1 MTINHAAT
9 SGAGEGAS
17 VILPIVKRGRRTA
30 AAQARYDAELE
41 AFYDAI
47 LKIRSRLDFQVSARG
62 WCYLMEQQG
71 AITKAE
77 FNQVENLINEAR
89 KSGALP
95 LDICAVDETR
105 SFDCL
110 ESVDNPNL
118 DGYLNGIE
126 ENINLYLDYYQP
138 FSFWE
143 DKPVYLEML
152 VEKIDLKSLFNR
164 ICRPINLPIANAK
177 GWPDIH
183 VRATMMR
190 RFQKQEKA
198 GKQCVLLYCGDYD
211 PAGLRI
217 GESYR
222 DMFRDIRS
230 INWSPDHLIIDRF
243 GLNRDF
249 IDQHHLTWID
259 NLITG
264 SGKDLADSKHPD
276 HSKPY
281 VQDYIKAN
289 WDEDKKKCLGKV
301 EANALVVVPGKARA
315 LCKAAIEKYVGSMD
329 TAMSEFQSR
338 LEIARK
344 ALKQRY
350 AERLQ
355 ANDEDY
361 GDDDTGESAE

>member
-1 MTINHAAT
+1 
-9 SGAGEGAS
+9 
-17 VILPIVKRGRRTA
+17 
-30 AAQARYDAELE
+30 
-41 AFYDAI
+41 
-47 LKIRSRLDFQVSARG
+47 
-62 WCYLMEQQG
+62 MEQEG

-110 ESVDNPNL
+110 ETLHETNL
-118 DGYLNGIE
+118 DARLDTIDGYISY
-126 ENINLYLDYYQP
+126 YLDNYQP
-138 FSFWE
+138 FSFWD

-164 ICRPINLPIANAK
+164 ICRSINLPIANAK

-183 VRATMMR
+183 VRAAMMR
-190 RFQKQEKA
+190 RFQKHEAA
-198 GKQCVLLYCGDYD
+198 GRQCVLLYCGDHD
-211 PAGLRI
+211 PAGVRI
-217 GESYR
+217 SESYME
-222 DMFRDIRS
+222 MFRDIRS
-230 INWSPDHLIIDRF
+230 VNWSPDHLIIDRF

-249 IDQHHLTWID
+249 IDHNNLTWID
-259 NLITG
+259 NLITS
-264 SGKDLADSKHPD
+264 SGKDLADPDHKD

-281 VQDYIKAN
+281 VQDYIKAHGA
-289 WDEDKKKCLGKV
+289 KKV
-301 EANALVVVPGKARA
+301 EANALVVVPNKARD
-315 LCKAAIEKYVGSMD
+315 LCRSAIEKYLGNLEQ
-329 TAMSEFQSR
+329 AIRQFQSR

-344 ALKQRY
+344 ALRQRY

-361 GDDDTGESAE
+361 EDNDDDQEAQV